1 MVDWTSLR
9 DLARKE
15 VRDADQVHI
24 TQAVARVDPS
34 GCTGCKLCAVI
45 GHCYAITMVE
55 AKDGLKHN
63 NNKNNLVAIVDPV
76 QLHGLPHLFRPM
88 PNELF
93 RMGGR
98 AGGPETLTCVTEAG
112 RATSMPWIIRNL
124 AEHWPS
130 DQTASGKEATDADLN
145 RHAPSRWCGSG
156 PTD

>member
-24 TQAVARVDPS
+24 TQAVARVEPS

-63 NNKNNLVAIVDPV
+63 NNKNNLVAIVDPYSCT
-76 QLHGLPHLFRPM
+76 GCR
-88 PNELF
+88 
-93 RMGGR
+93 
-98 AGGPETLTCVTEAG
+98 TCFDLCP
-112 RATSMPWIIRNL
+112 TSCFVWEGVP
-124 AEHWPS
+124 
-130 DQTASGKEATDADLN
+130 AD
-145 RHAPSRWCGSG
+145 RKHVPV
-156 PTD
+156 